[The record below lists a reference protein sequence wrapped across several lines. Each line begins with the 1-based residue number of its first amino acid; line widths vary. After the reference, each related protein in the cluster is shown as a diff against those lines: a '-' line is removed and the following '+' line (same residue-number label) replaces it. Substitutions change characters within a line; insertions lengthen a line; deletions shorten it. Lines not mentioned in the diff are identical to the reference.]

1 MKILEILKNNGIVL
15 FDGAMGTMLYSKGV
29 PKGHCYDELNISM
42 PEIVIDIHQE
52 YLNAGAEVI
61 TTNTFGANRFVLE
74 EYYDLG
80 KKTKEI
86 NYYGARIARQVAK
99 GNALVAGSLGPVTRP
114 LDKSISLSPDEILE
128 IYKEQ
133 AEGLLEGDVDIIL
146 FETHFSVDE
155 IIKGI
160 EAVRRLD
167 SNIPIIAELSFP
179 SNGLTITGENPYEV
193 GIALN
198 KSQANIIGSNCGRGP
213 QSVLEVIRKIAKV
226 TDKFLG
232 AMPNAGQAVFHQGKF
247 FYPENPDYFAQ
258 YAKKFIASGVQII
271 GGCCGTTPSHI
282 KAVKSAIE
290 GLIPGKRKKGIYI
303 SGKKKISEKGRNKKT
318 HLESLLK
325 RKFIISVEVDPPREP
340 DPKKILDRLKEL
352 KPYIHSV
359 NVADSPMAQ
368 ARMSPV
374 ALGCI
379 IKREIGMDV
388 IVHFTCRDR
397 NILGLQADLIG
408 SSALGLNNILI
419 LTGDPP
425 SIGDYPFATGVY
437 DIDSG
442 GLIEMAEHLNR
453 GHDILKNPIG
463 ATTNFFIGC
472 AFNAMAKDIEKEIKK
487 LRGKIEKG
495 ARFIQTQ
502 PIFTPDRFIEVASKI
517 KKFKTPILPSIL
529 PLINWKNAEYLHYE
543 VPGIE
548 IPEEYLKR
556 MKGKTGKEGEKE
568 GVAIAK
574 EILKRIRNY
583 ANGVLIIPP
592 FNKIELVQQILE

>member
-1 MKILEILKNNGIVL
+1 MEILEILKNNGIAL
-15 FDGAMGTMLYSKGV
+15 FDGAMGTMLYSKGI

-42 PEIVIDIHQE
+42 PEIVIGIHQE
-52 YLNAGAEVI
+52 YISAGADVI

-86 NYYGARIARQVAK
+86 NYYGARIARQVARE
-99 GNALVAGSLGPVTRP
+99 NALVAGSVGPVTRP

-128 IYKEQ
+128 IYQEQ
-133 AEGLLEGDVDIIL
+133 AESLLEGGVDVII
-146 FETHFSVDE
+146 FETHFSVE
-155 IIKGI
+155 EVVKGI
-160 EAVRRLD
+160 EAVRKLD

-198 KSQANIIGSNCGRGP
+198 KSRADIIGSNCGRGP
-213 QSVLEVIRKIAKV
+213 QSVLEAIRKMAKV
-226 TDKFLG
+226 TDKFLS
-232 AMPNAGQAVFHQGKF
+232 AIPNAGQAVFHQGKF
-247 FYPENPDYFAQ
+247 FYPENPDYFAA
-258 YAKKFIASGVQII
+258 YVKKFIASGVQIV

-282 KAVKSAIE
+282 KTVKSAIE
-290 GLIPGKRKKGIYI
+290 GLIPGKRKKGTYI
-303 SGKKKISEKGRNKKT
+303 SEKKKIFKKGKIKET

-325 RKFIISVEVDPPREP
+325 KHFVISVEVDPPREP
-340 DPKKILDRLKEL
+340 DPKKILDALKEL

-368 ARMSPV
+368 ARMSPI

-379 IKREIGMDV
+379 IKREIGVDV
-388 IVHFTCRDR
+388 IIHFTCRDR

-408 SSALGLNNILI
+408 SSALGLGNILV

-442 GLIEMAEHLNR
+442 GLIEMANHLNR
-453 GHDILKNPIG
+453 GYDILKNPISKR
-463 ATTNFFIGC
+463 TNFFIGC
-472 AFNAMAKDIEKEIKK
+472 AFNTMAKDINKEIEK
-487 LRGKIEKG
+487 LKGKIEKG
-495 ARFIQTQ
+495 VNFIQTQ
-502 PIFTPDRFIEVASKI
+502 PIFNPNRFIEVANKI

-529 PLINWKNAEYLHYE
+529 PLLNWKNAEYLHYE

-548 IPEEYLKR
+548 IPKEYLMR

-568 GVAIAK
+568 GVAIAR
-574 EILKRIRNY
+574 EILKKITNY

-592 FNKIELVQQILE
+592 FNKLHLVKQILE